1 MKRPTLPRSAH
12 HYGLHPDTLVVH
24 PDYAHLAPFLRS
36 LPQRMA
42 RGEGEVIH
50 RGRNELR
57 IMHYDGLDLVV
68 KAFHRPHVSNRFVY
82 GTLRASKAKRS
93 YANACLLL
101 DLGIGTPQPV
111 GYYNVRSTLGLAF
124 DKSYFVTLRSVC
136 THRYEEFFEH
146 DMPEMP
152 DVLRALG
159 HITARLHEA
168 ATTRTASCASNW
180 WTSTAWRT
188 VRSTSMPA
196 AKTLNACRLRPRCTA
211 SWPRPTP
218 PTAASTPTSAS
229 A

>member
-1 MKRPTLPRSAH
+1 
-12 HYGLHPDTLVVH
+12 
-24 PDYAHLAPFLRS
+24 
-36 LPQRMA
+36 MA

-68 KAFHRPHVSNRFVY
+68 KAFHRPHVINRFVY

-101 DLGIGTPQPV
+101 RLGIGTPQPV

-152 DVLRALG
+152 DVLRAIG
-159 HITARLHEA
+159 HLTARLHEA
-168 ATTRTASCASNW
+168 GLAHKDYGRANILFGYDKDGQLRIELVDLNRIAQDDAEQLPLIRVSHRVLGGEFAQRPDDKCQWSAQLVAGIVEELRLFVAELTHPAVGPTRHRNGA
-180 WTSTAWRT
+180 
-188 VRSTSMPA
+188 PHEQ
-196 AKTLNACRLRPRCTA
+196 
-211 SWPRPTP
+211 
-218 PTAASTPTSAS
+218 
-229 A
+229 